1 MSRKIIPPVSPK
13 IVREN
18 PRQRLFRLGLL
29 IFTLL
34 LTAWFAFDYGRSV
47 QPATVNGDV
56 GVVPSGESAQRVAQL
71 EQERDELKQQVSD
84 LQESMRQANQAL
96 GASQARIQTLQQ
108 TPSSPGEVSS
118 VATAAPAADEPEKPA
133 PLPVDYA
140 LQLEGMDIEPTDS
153 VNIFRLHFFVHQA
166 ANTTER
172 VTGNIWIAVNGMVNG
187 KPKRLSLKAISA
199 QKHPYVK
206 MAFDQQQDVT
216 EDVVLPDDFVPKNV
230 LIEAKPYG
238 DTFKAV
244 SRKFNWEYGG

>member
-1 MSRKIIPPVSPK
+1 MSRKITPPVSPK

-18 PRQRLFRLGLL
+18 PGQLLFRIALL
-29 IFTLL
+29 IFAFL
-34 LTAWFAFDYGRSV
+34 LTAWFAFDYGRGV
-47 QPATVNGDV
+47 HPTPVNGDA

-84 LQESMRQANQAL
+84 LQESLRQANKAL
-96 GASQARIQTLQQ
+96 GASQTRIQALQQ
-108 TPSSPGEVSS
+108 TPASAGEVSP
-118 VATAAPAADEPEKPA
+118 VATAAPAADVPENPSS
-133 PLPVDYA
+133 LPVDYA

-153 VNIFRLHFFVHQA
+153 VNVFRLRFFVHQA
-166 ANTTER
+166 ANNSER
-172 VTGNIWIAVNGMVNG
+172 VSGNIWIAVNGMANG
-187 KPKRLSLKAISA
+187 KPKRLSLKAISP
-199 QKHPYVK
+199 QKRPYVK

-216 EDVVLPDDFVPKNV
+216 EDVVLPDDFVPKNI